1 MALLV
6 KVDGT
11 KEEVEVPKQGSLD
24 FLQGIVGGF
33 IELAACKDAEFD
45 GIICDEEG
53 KNKNKPVNAVATD
66 MAGCAPYDVLVGD
79 ILFFK
84 DGEVD

>member
-11 KEEVEVPKQGSLD
+11 KEEVEVPKQDSLN
-24 FLQGIVGGF
+24 FLQSTVGGY
-33 IELAACKDAEFD
+33 IEFAPCKDAEYD

-53 KNKNKPVNAVATD
+53 KLKNKTINKVATE
-66 MAGCAPYDVLVGD
+66 MAGVAPYDVLVGD

-84 DGEVD
+84 EGEVD

>member
-11 KEEVEVPKQGSLD
+11 KEEVEVPKKGSLD
-24 FLQGIVGGF
+24 FLQGVVGGY
-33 IELAACKDAEFD
+33 IELAACHDAAYD

-53 KNKNKPVNAVATD
+53 KIKNKPLNKVATD
-66 MAGCAPYDVLVGD
+66 MAGVAPYDVLVGD

-84 DGEVD
+84 EGEVD